1 MNNLFVV
8 KFLSIL
14 SMLDKSDKW
23 SKTLNV
29 FSDQL
34 KSPAD
39 ELNRH
44 ILCSPTI
51 QHLFKQRGHEFNRY
65 RLVLPDTFFNMRT
78 SDVKIEVYSKDGDL
92 QEEIYYKDW
101 DFELSMAVEVELLEI
116 LLDINPY

>member
-14 SMLDKSDKW
+14 SLLDKNDKW

-34 KSPAD
+34 KSPSD
-39 ELNRH
+39 DLNRH
-44 ILCSPTI
+44 LLCSPTI
-51 QHLFKQRGHEFNRY
+51 QHLFKKRGYEFNRY
-65 RLVLPDTFFNMRT
+65 RLVLSDTFFNMRMT
-78 SDVKIEVYSKDGDL
+78 DVKIEVYSKDGDL
-92 QEEIYYKDW
+92 QEEIFYEDW

-116 LLDINPY
+116 LLNINPY